1 MVIPMSTEKTKAIR
15 VSENVHLEL
24 IKLKYELKK
33 RSLNE
38 VIEFLLEMYRKC
50 SKEGTDH

>member
-1 MVIPMSTEKTKAIR
+1 MVIPMCIEKTKAIR
-15 VSENVHLEL
+15 VSENIHLEL

-38 VIEFLLEMYRKC
+38 VIEFLLEIYKKYSR
-50 SKEGTDH
+50 EGIDY

>member
-1 MVIPMSTEKTKAIR
+1 MVILMSAEKTKAIR
-15 VSENVHLEL
+15 VSEDIHLEL

-38 VIEFLLEMYRKC
+38 VIKFLLEIYEKC
-50 SKEGTDH
+50 GKEGSDH